1 MVWDFRKMLKTLL
14 GKRPDQKAFKQNK
27 AQSEGWAEKAE
38 ERRRKNGKD
47 ENRSFFPGCKD
58 YLPGRL

>member
-14 GKRPDQKAFKQNK
+14 GRRPHQKAFKQNK
-27 AQSEGWAEKAE
+27 AQSEGWAEKGE

-47 ENRSFFPGCKD
+47 ENR
-58 YLPGRL
+58 L